1 MATGYGDARVV
12 RDLSL
17 TVRAGEVVGLLGPNG
32 AGKTSTLLA
41 MTGLLPVMAGDVNLY
56 GESVVKRS
64 THKLV
69 RLGLVH
75 VPEQRGL
82 FPKLTVAENLA
93 LRSRVRKQSVD
104 PAYDYFPALAPLAK
118 RLAGVLSGGEQQ
130 MVALAGALVMKP
142 KVLLVDELSL
152 GLAPI
157 IVEKLLPVLRR
168 YADEERC
175 GVVLV
180 EQHVRLALGIAD
192 SVVVLNHGEQT
203 HAGPAAVLREHPELL
218 EASYLGASDPG
229 GPAEP
234 TEPVGAG
241 ARAGGPSRAT
251 AAPIVL
257 PSQSEKEHSS

>member
-1 MATGYGDARVV
+1 MAEDGSRPVVLETTGLATGYGDARVV
-12 RDLSL
+12 RGLTL

-32 AGKTSTLLA
+32 AGKTSSLLA
-41 MTGLLPVMAGDVNLY
+41 MTGLLPVMAGDVTLF
-56 GESVVKRS
+56 GESVLKRS
-64 THKLV
+64 TYRLV
-69 RLGLVH
+69 RLGMVH

-93 LRSRVRKQSVD
+93 LRSRVRKQPVD
-104 PAYDYFPALAPLAK
+104 PAYDYFPALKPLRK

-142 KVLLVDELSL
+142 RVLLVDELSL

-157 IVEKLLPVLRR
+157 IVEKLLPVLRS
-168 YADEERC
+168 YADEEGC

-203 HAGPAAVLREHPELL
+203 HVGPAAVLRDHPELL
-218 EASYLGASDPG
+218 EASYLSASDESSAATTPW
-229 GPAEP
+229 
-234 TEPVGAG
+234 TGA
-241 ARAGGPSRAT
+241 PLLTTVS
-251 AAPIVL
+251 PQ
-257 PSQSEKEHSS
+257 PQS